1 VAGDDAAL
9 SHGAGVLSKLKDSMV
24 QAYSQKTGKSVDEVL
39 AIMSAE
45 TWVNAAEAISG
56 GWANRITAPKRQLR
70 AVARSKQMPQG
81 VFESLFGD
89 GSDAGQ
95 KREPDKERSMSE
107 STKPVAA
114 SLAEIK
120 AAFPKAKAE
129 FILTCIERQL
139 PMASV
144 MTDALAAMDEEL
156 NTLRAKVAKF
166 EEEAAAKAMET
177 EEEVVPPVTE
187 EDKEEVEAKAKA
199 KAKSGVRPVAKSAS
213 GSVPKQSATA
223 QWTGSVSAK
232 VSSGLSRAQAIHAV
246 EREFPGLREQ
256 MIEEANA

>member
-1 VAGDDAAL
+1 
-9 SHGAGVLSKLKDSMV
+9 
-24 QAYSQKTGKSVDEVL
+24 VL

-56 GWANRITAPKRQLR
+56 GWANRITAPKKQLR

-89 GSDAGQ
+89 GFDAGQ
-95 KREPDKERSMSE
+95 KRETDKERSMSD
-107 STKPVAA
+107 TKPVAA

-129 FILTCIERQL
+129 FVLNCIERQL
-139 PMASV
+139 PRASV

-156 NTLRAKVAKF
+156 NSLRAKVAKF

-177 EEEVVPPVTE
+177 EEEVVPPTTE
-187 EDKEEVEAKAKA
+187 DDKEEVEAKAKA
-199 KAKSGVRPVAKSAS
+199 KAKIGVKPVAKSAS
-213 GSVPKQSATA
+213 GSAPKQSATA

-256 MIEEANA
+256 MVEEANASR